1 MNDLHQALRRA
12 ERARELLDEPLLREA
27 LDAIEAQCFEDWRAT
42 TPRDIDSRERLWL
55 MMQLGRRFRQHL
67 ESHIESG
74 RLAKGR
80 LAEIE
85 RERRFGVLR

>member
-1 MNDLHQALRRA
+1 MNDLQQVLRRA

-27 LDAIEAQCFEDWRAT
+27 LEAIEAQCFEDWRTT
-42 TPRDIDSRERLWL
+42 TPRDVDSRERLWL
-55 MMQLGRRFRQHL
+55 MLQLGRRFRQHL

-85 RERRFGVLR
+85 RERRFGLLR

>member
-1 MNDLHQALRRA
+1 MNDLRHDIRRG

-27 LDAIEAQCFEDWRAT
+27 LEAIEAQCFEDWRT
-42 TPRDIDSRERLWL
+42 TSPRDIDSRERLWL
-55 MMQLGRRFRQHL
+55 MLQLGRRFRQHL

-85 RERRFGVLR
+85 RERRFGLLR